1 MEQEK
6 QLLETLISNMG
17 FEDFSVTPSQDSRR
31 LLVFINDAPFLS
43 HNLSGFVSDLDFI
56 FKSILH
62 KRGHDLVFVDI
73 NNYRKERE
81 DIIIKLARAAAKK
94 SAVTRKEIALPT
106 MNSFERRIVHTELAM
121 NPDIETESSGEGKAR
136 HVVIKPID

>member
-6 QLLETLISNMG
+6 QLLETLISKMG

-31 LLVFINDAPFLS
+31 LLIFINDAPFLS
-43 HNLSGFVSDLDFI
+43 HNLSGLVADLDFI
-56 FKSILH
+56 FKSMLH
-62 KRGHDLVFVDI
+62 KQGYDIVFIDI

-94 SAVTRKEIALPT
+94 SAVTCKDIALPT

-121 NPDIETESSGEGKAR
+121 NPDIKTESDGEGKAR
-136 HVVIKPID
+136 HVVIKPIE